1 MIEIR
6 QILCP
11 VDFSDFSRRALNH
24 ATAIARWY
32 GSTVTLLN
40 VQSSPAMAMAA
51 PEMLPVMVL
60 TAEARADLLDAMTR
74 LAQDEAVNTVPYRCE
89 IREGAPANEILT
101 SAREIPSDLI
111 VIGTHGRS
119 GFERLVLGS
128 VAEKVLRKA
137 ACPVLTVPFTATEVV
152 PAPPLFKRILCAA
165 DFSTCSMHALDYAM
179 SLAQEANAFL
189 AVAHVVDLSPRSVG
203 EELQKLEDE
212 RRDRLSRAVPDEV
225 RIYCTVETLMA
236 RGVPYR
242 EILRLASE
250 QQSELIVLGIHGRS
264 AAEMFFMG
272 STTNQVVRHATCPV
286 LTIRSN

>member
-11 VDFSDFSRRALNH
+11 IDFSDFSRRALNH
-24 ATAIARWY
+24 ATAIAHWY
-32 GSTVTLLN
+32 GATVTRLN
-40 VQSSPAMAMAA
+40 VQSSPAMAMAG
-51 PEMLPVMVL
+51 PEMLPVMVV
-60 TAEARADLLDAMTR
+60 TAETRADLVAAMTR
-74 LAQDEAVNTVPYRCE
+74 FAQDEAVSTVPYRCE
-89 IREGAPANEILT
+89 IREGAPANEILA
-101 SAREIPSDLI
+101 SASEIPSDLI
-111 VIGTHGRS
+111 VMGTHGRS

-137 ACPVLTVPFTATEVV
+137 ACPVLTVPFTTTNVV
-152 PAPPLFKRILCAA
+152 PAPPPFKRILCAA
-165 DFSTCSMHALDYAM
+165 DFSACSMRALDYAV

-189 AVAHVVDLSPRSVG
+189 AVAHVVDLSPRSG
-203 EELQKLEDE
+203 SELQKLEDE
-212 RRDRLSRAVPDEV
+212 RSDRLSRAVPDEARV
-225 RIYCTVETLMA
+225 YCTVETLMA

-250 QQSELIVLGIHGRS
+250 QRSELIVLGIHGRT

>member
-11 VDFSDFSRRALNH
+11 IDFSDFSRRALNH
-24 ATAIARWY
+24 ATAIAPWY
-32 GSTVTLLN
+32 GATVTLLN

-60 TAEARADLLDAMTR
+60 TAETRAVLLAAMTR
-74 LAQDEAVNTVPYRCE
+74 FAQDEAVSTVPYRCE
-89 IREGAPANEILT
+89 IREGAPANEILA
-101 SAREIPSDLI
+101 SAHEIPSDLI
-111 VIGTHGRS
+111 VMGTHGRS

-152 PAPPLFKRILCAA
+152 PAPPLFKRILCAV
-165 DFSTCSMHALDYAM
+165 DFSTCSMHALEYAM

-212 RRDRLSRAVPDEV
+212 GRDGLSRAVPDEV

-242 EILRLASE
+242 EILRLANE
-250 QQSELIVLGIHGRS
+250 QRSELIVLGIHGRS